1 MKVELS
7 KKKKKKLEEQYYQ
20 LHKLRIAVSLEQV
33 RRRKIW
39 KKKKRKPIGSD
50 FSFGSLRIKTMVC
63 INHLSKANVLLLR

>member
-39 KKKKRKPIGSD
+39 KKKKGNLLEVI
-50 FSFGSLRIKTMVC
+50 SL
-63 INHLSKANVLLLR
+63 LGALE